1 MKVLIAC
8 EESQAV
14 CKEFRKLGHEAYSC
28 DILDCSGGHPEWH
41 IKEDI
46 FKVIEGWQKVIY
58 LGDCIFEEW
67 DEYNEISIC
76 PSCLIDFSDCNYPG
90 CMQEDEFEY
99 KEFDGILYAKRL
111 DFKNWDL
118 MIAFPPCTHLTISG
132 AQHFEKKKLDGRQ
145 QQGIDFFMAIINAPI
160 DKIAVENPIGIMSS
174 EYRKPDQI
182 IQPYF
187 FGDPFQKTTCLWLK
201 NLPKLVYN
209 LTPNLFE
216 SEVTGTNDKG
226 EFIEIKDKKTGRIK
240 KQPMWYYEAFKN
252 AKTKEERSILR
263 SKTFPG
269 IAKSMANQW
278 GNL

>member
-41 IKEDI
+41 IKED
-46 FKVIEGWQKVIY
+46 V
-58 LGDCIFEEW
+58 L
-67 DEYNEISIC
+67 EIMK
-76 PSCLIDFSDCNYPG
+76 N
-90 CMQEDEFEY
+90 
-99 KEFDGILYAKRL
+99 
-111 DFKNWDL
+111 NWDL

-187 FGDPFQKTTCLWLK
+187 FGDSFQKTTCLWLK
-201 NLPKLVYN
+201 NLPKLIYN

-252 AKTKEERSILR
+252 SKTKEERSILR

-269 IAKSMANQW
+269 IAKAMANQW